1 MDGSGITG
9 KALEQA
15 SGKTCNER
23 YTLRLYVTGATPR
36 SKLAIA
42 NTRAICE
49 KYLHGRYDLDVVDI
63 YQQPAALRDAQVIVA
78 PTLVKLF
85 PPPLKRLLGDMSDLA
100 KVLHGLGLD
109 SAAPEGG
116 VPA

>member
-1 MDGSGITG
+1 MDRSGIAG
-9 KALEQA
+9 KAFEQA
-15 SGKTCNER
+15 SGQRHDER
-23 YTLRLYVTGATPR
+23 YVLRLYVTGATPR

-49 KYLHGRYDLDVVDI
+49 EYLYDHYELEVIDL

-85 PPPLKRLLGDMSDLA
+85 PLPLKRLLGDMSDLA
-100 KVLHGLGLD
+100 RVLHGLGLD
-109 SAAPEGG
+109 AAAPESGA
-116 VPA
+116 PA